1 MADFVSILYLA
12 SIATPAAALFIAGDD
27 LSHLAKSSD
36 TLSASAMKRGK
47 ALAALLADTKVTD
60 AIEGVDNPPSL
71 DPKTAGMRGG
81 GLADLVK
88 AAAKKE
94 DTAPAPA
101 PEPAAPSEI
110 PSGVISADA
119 TGVTVVPAE
128 DTAKKE
134 AEDKAAAEKKG
145 AEEAA
150 AKLDAV
156 APVTPA
162 TAPVSNPTT
171 PAPAPAPPTVAPI
184 KAPKQPETPT
194 TNPGSVS
201 QPTTPAASV
210 TTTAV
215 SAPAPAP
222 APALPVPTKPRISD
236 SSIFLDYPVGS
247 TKYTPLLWALYSDD
261 ADAEQ
266 LAIRLI
272 QKGANVNPK
281 VDKKDGS
288 VIHVALKKEKYTAA
302 ALLIQNVPK
311 DGLLNI
317 RDEGGFT
324 PLMLAAV
331 SPEAEDSVTALLK
344 HKVNVNIRSLDKKSV
359 LTIACENQNPALAV
373 RLIRAFKAN
382 VIPSAVAAALL
393 NQLAEVVE
401 VMTTTLGPEAMK
413 GMISDEM
420 LKAMVEKEQ
429 APNADTEGQLTTI
442 LNTLLQRHAVDVQKV
457 ADATQ
462 SKTPDTVKAVNDKA
476 MELLNADA
484 EAKAKVAADAKA
496 AEEEHARKEKEATD
510 AAKEA
515 EVLKAAEEGRKIQD
529 RLNQEAAQKDTAE
542 RRARLNESLADEWTI
557 GDVPDA
563 QEAEA
568 KRKADAA
575 AEVAAR
581 EAALVDAADKRKV
594 EDEIEAAEVARRTAA
609 EADANAARLEAEG
622 KMVEAQKERDKA
634 AVELESVKRDSEVLR
649 LLANSATEVNA
660 QSRALKLIKD
670 GSRVRLVDPETQ
682 TTALM
687 YAARGLMTPVVKEIL
702 KRLKNPAFQSEE
714 ANKVNAKGQ
723 RALDLVVSL
732 PPRVQTRAQY
742 ESMVLKA
749 GIDAEIQTQKDLK
762 PALDAEAAKRAK
774 FDTMDRAVANAAET
788 NKEEAQLQELERTQQ
803 IAEPS
808 NAETR
813 AQYVNPLFTRRAR
826 GRGRKTRRG
835 GESDRAAIMK
845 LLQPI
850 TEKTPV
856 MPVGPGLVMPVPE
869 KPVEPLP
876 ELPVT
881 TAEDANK
888 IHLQE
893 VAYQVNQE
901 QKAALEKKER
911 ERAPFTVIPPP
922 LAPGS
927 LPPPPPRAPLA
938 PKKPKMTEAEL
949 NAAAQKKADE
959 MYQKY
964 QTKKSTLDAEAAAN
978 SANAVADA
986 SLEHEKQLRERI
998 KKEHGIGG
1006 SRKYRKNKARKS
1018 TFRRHRK

>member
-47 ALAALLADTKVTD
+47 ALAALLADNKVTD
-60 AIEGVDNPPSL
+60 GIEGVDNPPSL

-81 GLADLVK
+81 GLKDLLK

-94 DTAPAPA
+94 ETAPAP
-101 PEPAAPSEI
+101 EI
-110 PSGVISADA
+110 PSGVISADD
-119 TGVTVVPAE
+119 TGVPTE
-128 DTAKKE
+128 DAAKKE
-134 AEDKAAAEKKG
+134 AEDKATAEKKG
-145 AEEAA
+145 AEDAA

-184 KAPKQPETPT
+184 KAPTQPETPT

-215 SAPAPAP
+215 SAPAPVI
-222 APALPVPTKPRISD
+222 PVPTKPRISD

-281 VDKKDGS
+281 VDKKEGS

-331 SPEAEDSVTALLK
+331 SPEAEDSVSALLK

-359 LTIACENQNPALAV
+359 LTIACENQNPTLAV

-413 GMISDEM
+413 GMVSNEM

-442 LNTLLQRHAVDVQKV
+442 LNTLLQRHGVDVQKV
-457 ADATQ
+457 ADATS

-476 MELLNADA
+476 MEILTAATEARQKA
-484 EAKAKVAADAKA
+484 EADAKA
-496 AEEEHARKEKEATD
+496 AEEEHARVEKEASN

-515 EVLKAAEEGRKIQD
+515 EVAKAAEEGRKIKEKLD
-529 RLNQEAAQKDTAE
+529 QEAAQKDLLE
-542 RRARLNESLADEWTI
+542 RRSRLNASLADEWSIT
-557 GDVPDA
+557 DVPEDQA
-563 QEAEA
+563 AKSQAKATAEA
-568 KRKADAA
+568 AA
-575 AEVAAR
+575 
-581 EAALVDAADKRKV
+581 VDAADKRKV
-594 EDEIEAAEVARRTAA
+594 EDEIEAAEVARRSEE
-609 EADANAARLEAEG
+609 EAKRLEAEG
-622 KMVEAQKERDKA
+622 KLAEARVERDKA
-634 AVELESVKRDSEVLR
+634 AAEAEKSKRDAEVLQI
-649 LLANSATEVNA
+649 LANNANEVNA
-660 QSRALKLIKD
+660 ESRVLKLIKD

-687 YAARGLMTPVVKEIL
+687 FAARGLMTRVVKEIL
-702 KRLKNPAFQSEE
+702 NRLASPGFQREE

-732 PPRVQTRAQY
+732 PAGVQTRAQY
-742 ESMVLKA
+742 ESMILKK
-749 GIDAEIQTQKDLK
+749 GIDAELQVQKELQQ
-762 PALDAEAAKRAK
+762 ALAESAPKRAK
-774 FDTMDRAVANAAET
+774 FEAMDRAVANAVET
-788 NKEEAQLQELERTQQ
+788 NKEEAKLHELERIEA

-808 NAETR
+808 NAKQR
-813 AQYVNPLFTRRAR
+813 AQFVNPMFTRRAR
-826 GRGRKTRRG
+826 GQGRKTRKRG
-835 GESDRAAIMK
+835 GQSDRAAIMK
-845 LLQPI
+845 MLQAI
-850 TEKTPV
+850 TDKTPV
-856 MPVGPGLVMPVPE
+856 LPVGPGLQLPVPE
-869 KPVEPLP
+869 KPVDQAALQ
-876 ELPVT
+876 
-881 TAEDANK
+881 AEANK

-893 VAYQVNQE
+893 VAYQVNE
-901 QKAALEKKER
+901 QQRVAKENEER
-911 ERAPFTVIPPP
+911 NRAPFTF
-922 LAPGS
+922 
-927 LPPPPPRAPLA
+927 LPPPAPMAAVPPPPVAAVPPPPVAAVPPA
-938 PKKPKMTEAEL
+938 PKKGLSEAEL

-959 MYQKY
+959 MYKKY
-964 QTKKSTLDAEAAAN
+964 EAEKAAKDAEAAAR
-978 SANAVADA
+978 AHAAADT
-986 SLEHEKQLRERI
+986 SLQHEKELREKI

-1006 SRKYRKNKARKS
+1006 RSRRRKARKS

>member
-47 ALAALLADTKVTD
+47 ALAALLADNKVTD
-60 AIEGVDNPPSL
+60 GIEGVDNPPSL

-81 GLADLVK
+81 GLKDLLK

-94 DTAPAPA
+94 ETAPAP
-101 PEPAAPSEI
+101 EI
-110 PSGVISADA
+110 PSGVISADD
-119 TGVTVVPAE
+119 TE
-128 DTAKKE
+128 DAAKKE
-134 AEDKAAAEKKG
+134 AEDKATAEKKG

-184 KAPKQPETPT
+184 KAPMQPETPT

-210 TTTAV
+210 TTTTV
-215 SAPAPAP
+215 SAPAPVI
-222 APALPVPTKPRISD
+222 PVPTKPRISD

-281 VDKKDGS
+281 VDKKEGS

-331 SPEAEDSVTALLK
+331 SPEAEDSVSALLK

-401 VMTTTLGPEAMK
+401 VMTTTIGPEAMK
-413 GMISDEM
+413 GMVSDEM

-442 LNTLLQRHAVDVQKV
+442 LNTLLQRHGVDVQKV

-476 MELLNADA
+476 MEILTAATEARQKA
-484 EAKAKVAADAKA
+484 EADAKA
-496 AEEEHARKEKEATD
+496 AEEEHARVEKEASN

-515 EVLKAAEEGRKIQD
+515 EVAKAAEEGRKIKEKLD
-529 RLNQEAAQKDTAE
+529 QEAAQKDLLE
-542 RRARLNESLADEWTI
+542 RRSRLNASLADEWSI
-557 GDVPDA
+557 ADVPEDQA
-563 QEAEA
+563 A
-568 KRKADAA
+568 KSQAKAA
-575 AEVAAR
+575 AEAA
-581 EAALVDAADKRKV
+581 AVDAADKRKV
-594 EDEIEAAEVARRTAA
+594 EDEIEAAEVARRSEE
-609 EADANAARLEAEG
+609 EAKRLEAEG
-622 KMVEAQKERDKA
+622 KLAEAQAERDKA
-634 AVELESVKRDSEVLR
+634 AAEAEKSKRDAEVLQI
-649 LLANSATEVNA
+649 LANNANEVNA
-660 QSRALKLIKD
+660 ESRVLKLIKD

-687 YAARGLMTPVVKEIL
+687 FAARGLMTRVVKEIL
-702 KRLKNPAFQSEE
+702 NRLASPGFQREE

-732 PPRVQTRAQY
+732 PAGVQTRAQY
-742 ESMVLKA
+742 ESMVLKE
-749 GIDAEIQTQKDLK
+749 GIDTELQARKEAQS
-762 PALDAEAAKRAK
+762 ALATEEKKRAK
-774 FDTMDRAVANAAET
+774 FEAMDRAVANAVET
-788 NKEEAQLQELERTQQ
+788 NKEEAQLQELERTQA

-808 NAETR
+808 NAKRR
-813 AQYVNPLFTRRAR
+813 AQFVNPMFTRRAR
-826 GRGRKTRRG
+826 GQGRKTRKRG
-835 GESDRAAIMK
+835 GQSDRAAIMK
-845 LLQPI
+845 MLQAI
-850 TEKTPV
+850 TDKTPV
-856 MPVGPGLVMPVPE
+856 LPVGPGLQLPVSEKPVPE
-869 KPVEPLP
+869 KPVDQAALQ
-876 ELPVT
+876 
-881 TAEDANK
+881 AEANK

-893 VAYQVNQE
+893 VAYQVNE
-901 QKAALEKKER
+901 QQRVAKENEER
-911 ERAPFTVIPPP
+911 NRAPFTF
-922 LAPGS
+922 
-927 LPPPPPRAPLA
+927 LPPPAPMAAVPPPPMAAVPPPPMAAVPPPPVAAVPPA
-938 PKKPKMTEAEL
+938 PKKGLSEAEL

-959 MYQKY
+959 MYKKY
-964 QTKKSTLDAEAAAN
+964 EAEKAAKDAEAAAR
-978 SANAVADA
+978 AHAAADT
-986 SLEHEKQLRERI
+986 SLQHEKELREKI

-1006 SRKYRKNKARKS
+1006 RSRRRKARKS